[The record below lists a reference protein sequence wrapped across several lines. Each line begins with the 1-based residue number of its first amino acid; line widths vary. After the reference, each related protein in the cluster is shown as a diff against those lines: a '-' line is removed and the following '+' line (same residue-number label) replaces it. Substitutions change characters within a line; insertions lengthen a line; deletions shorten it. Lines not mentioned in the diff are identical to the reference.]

1 MKLLS
6 NQSLW
11 IMRERETRAHTHAGW
26 EDEKTTRLIILR
38 PIFITVPSVISL
50 TDSNSPQLC
59 VRWQMKTNY
68 GNCFVNLKADSLP
81 SSRTYTD
88 NPVGPRNYPL
98 LTAHQH
104 TCVPVRACVIPFV
117 ANPFVVKELWTCK
130 CVCLKK
136 KTCTLGCLIKNH
148 FRLTT
153 AVADFVWCTLIGYCF
168 VNIFLAPKHIWCW
181 SAWVSSS
188 GQRRRI
194 NFKLLIC
201 LFIYCFLVVSL

>member
-1 MKLLS
+1 MRGCRAGGGMERMEGRGGDGEPDELILRRSGFFNKQQTVKLLS

-104 TCVPVRACVIPFV
+104 TCVPVCACVCECNTFRGEPF
-117 ANPFVVKELWTCK
+117 C
-130 CVCLKK
+130 
-136 KTCTLGCLIKNH
+136 
-148 FRLTT
+148 
-153 AVADFVWCTLIGYCF
+153 
-168 VNIFLAPKHIWCW
+168 
-181 SAWVSSS
+181 S
-188 GQRRRI
+188 
-194 NFKLLIC
+194 
-201 LFIYCFLVVSL
+201 